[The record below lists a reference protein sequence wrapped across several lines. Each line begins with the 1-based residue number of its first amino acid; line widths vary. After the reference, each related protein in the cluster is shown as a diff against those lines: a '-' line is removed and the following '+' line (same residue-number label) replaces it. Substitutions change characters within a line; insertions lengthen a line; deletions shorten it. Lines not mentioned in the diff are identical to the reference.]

1 MLGKLVIKTSIF
13 NKLSGNH
20 KINQL
25 RSVINL
31 KTSYISNNFSTF
43 VIKN

>member
-1 MLGKLVIKTSIF
+1 MLSKIVFKTSIF
-13 NKLSGNH
+13 SKLSENL

-25 RSVINL
+25 KSMMNL